1 MKSATRKLSAR
12 PQERLPRNRAE
23 RLLWLRKKVEEGY
36 YDSEAVRKATA
47 ESLLGVLLDDRRAGK
62 PKRNKWS

>member
-1 MKSATRKLSAR
+1 M
-12 PQERLPRNRAE
+12 
-23 RLLWLRKKVEEGY
+23 WLRKKAEEGY

-62 PKRNKWS
+62 PKRNKWC